1 MSWLYSIVIAG
12 LMFSSQS
19 GSLNS
24 PSAPAAQRP
33 AAAEKQPRQD
43 ETERF
48 EQSYPLN
55 PNGRVSVSNVNG
67 SIIVESWDRNE
78 VKLEA
83 VKTADSKETLNDVQ
97 IRVDARPDSFRVET
111 DYDNWQ
117 RQQGGGSWRNRRIE
131 VQFHLWV
138 PRGAVLDEIETVNGS
153 VTISNFTNIT
163 KVSAVNGNVN
173 ASNIRGTA
181 NLSTVNGEVA
191 ADFDRLETGSR
202 ISLETVNGKVNLM
215 IPSDA
220 SATLRADSVNG
231 SITNDFGLPVRKG
244 QYVGRDLYGRI
255 GSGDVQVKLSSVNG
269 PLNIARKNDGRNLSP
284 ATNLLPQKNK
294 DDEDWDTSDNDNES
308 SVNTARINRQVA
320 REIKRAQK
328 DVAKAA
334 VKVEIPK
341 IEIPPVEIDTA
352 EIAKATAELDKMKVK
367 EMKKAMD
374 LQRAIIPR
382 LRDINFSS
390 IPRVEKRSDSFAV
403 KGVPKVTVDAP
414 GCSVRVRG
422 WDKQEVQYTVSQYT
436 DARDRAAF
444 NSSESHNDSSVN
456 IKVINN
462 DPDDNFS
469 NEMRRVRVEIFVP
482 RKSNLKIVTNGEI
495 RVDGVS
501 GELEITGGDEAINV
515 RDADGKLTVTNSDG
529 IVRVVGFRGE
539 LQATTADGDV
549 YLEGDFDKLTGNA
562 ADGSFFLTVPETANA
577 SIISNTDVESENVK
591 VKQAG
596 DNKWLLGN
604 GGKNYSFHFQ
614 GGSLTLRCAGDI
626 ASL

>member
-1 MSWLYSIVIAG
+1 
-12 LMFSSQS
+12 MFSSQS

-24 PSAPAAQRP
+24 PSAPAAQQP
-33 AAAEKQPRQD
+33 AAAEKQPTQD

-83 VKTADSKETLNDVQ
+83 IKTADSKETLNEVQ
-97 IRVDARPDSFRVET
+97 IKVDARPDSFRVET
-111 DYDNWQ
+111 DYGNWQ
-117 RQQGGGSWRNRRIE
+117 RQQGGGGWRNRKIE

-138 PRGAVLDEIETVNGS
+138 PRGAVLDEVETVNGS

-215 IPSDA
+215 IPSDS
-220 SATLRADSVNG
+220 SATVRADSVNG

-269 PLNIARKNDGRNLSP
+269 PLNIARKNDGRSVSP

-320 REIKRAQK
+320 REVKRAQK
-328 DVAKAA
+328 DIAKAA

-341 IEIPPVEIDTA
+341 IAVPPVEIDSA
-352 EIAKATAELDKMKVK
+352 EIARATAELDKMKVK
-367 EMKKAMD
+367 EITKAID

-390 IPRVEKRSDSFAV
+390 MPRVEKRSDSFVV

-444 NSSESHNDSSVN
+444 SSSESHSDSMVN
-456 IKVINN
+456 IKVVNN
-462 DPDDNFS
+462 DSDDNFS

-482 RKSNLKIVTNGEI
+482 RKSNLKVVTNGEI
-495 RVDGVS
+495 RVEGVS
-501 GELEITGGDEAINV
+501 GELEVTGGDEAINV
-515 RDADGKLTVTNSDG
+515 RDIDGKLNLTNSNG

-562 ADGSFFLTVPETANA
+562 ADGSFFLAVPETANA
-577 SIISNTDVESENVK
+577 SIISNTDVESENVN

-596 DNKWLLGN
+596 DNKWLLGS